1 MRFTLGHVNDAVH
14 VEGHLLGRRRP
25 VLVAE
30 AVRVS
35 SVGLRLEGM
44 IAVGDG
50 ASMLDVVAYGVLY
63 PEINLQAPT
72 ASKLSIADLVGHGHL
87 VALLQRF
94 VETFSRVCAQL
105 DVVAPRQLGEQAQA
119 QEHQG

>member
-63 PEINLQAPT
+63 LCVGRRKG
-72 ASKLSIADLVGHGHL
+72 ASSTSATL
-87 VALLQRF
+87 
-94 VETFSRVCAQL
+94 TRVPKASFL
-105 DVVAPRQLGEQAQA
+105 RANDKDGV
-119 QEHQG
+119 